1 MALDEFKL
9 VKDSS
14 LLWYNNALGALLL
27 SMNRTDEAEPYFR
40 KEIFLGGNLPDAYA
54 NLIQLLLKT
63 GKYKELEKLTFD
75 PLASEFIPTKVKREL
90 FFKHNR
96 FLDYFSV
103 LGERTIKHLN
113 LPGFLAAFLIMICW
127 VVFLRKVDI
136 YEPETWKYVIMAL
149 SLGMAFS
156 FLTYPLSD
164 INHLM
169 FNFNI
174 NGNFLNDLLYCVLGI
189 GAIEELVKIIPLLLL
204 VRFTK
209 TVNEPY
215 DYIFICFSVG
225 IGFCIYGKLNLL
237 RRNQSADYPW
247 KGPYGCCF
255 PYV

>member
-1 MALDEFKL
+1 
-9 VKDSS
+9 
-14 LLWYNNALGALLL
+14 
-27 SMNRTDEAEPYFR
+27 
-40 KEIFLGGNLPDAYA
+40 
-54 NLIQLLLKT
+54 
-63 GKYKELEKLTFD
+63 
-75 PLASEFIPTKVKREL
+75 
-90 FFKHNR
+90 
-96 FLDYFSV
+96 
-103 LGERTIKHLN
+103 
-113 LPGFLAAFLIMICW
+113 MICW

-215 DYIFICFSVG
+215 DYILYASLSALGFAFMENLIYFEETSLQIIHGRALTAVVSHMFNSSVIAYGMVLNIYRRRRNPVLNFLLFWALASIAHGFYDFWLISDSVKGFQFLTILLLLITMYMWNSFKNNALNHSVFLINKKYSIIRNFGNILFTLSQVLCFS
-225 IGFCIYGKLNLL
+225 NTLL
-237 RRNQSADYPW
+237 
-247 KGPYGCCF
+247 
-255 PYV
+255 